1 MLPFTTLMLRLSL
14 SPIEFARAYCEAF
27 ASAAPNV
34 PPKLYAPKLDPS
46 NGGAVA
52 AAKAMRSGSR
62 VPPDQ
67 SSNSGKAM
75 STQFYDKQVATVN
88 FQILFTKRDNE
99 ALLGSGR
106 VIVTSA
112 MAESGF
118 ASWRIALFIRELN
131 FKQNGPAGPLTPAD
145 GIAIPVDWTDQQ
157 AIDLTLE
164 VYPWNNYPNL
174 PPAAP
179 IQRVIGLKPE
189 NLKYLQVDHQ
199 IISTFDRKPPQDQIG
214 ALREIADAIKS
225 KS

>member
-1 MLPFTTLMLRLSL
+1 MLPFTTLLLRLSL
-14 SPIEFARAYCEAF
+14 TPVEVARAYCEAF
-27 ASAAPNV
+27 AAAEPNV
-34 PPKLYAPKLDPS
+34 APKLYAPKLDPS
-46 NGGAVA
+46 NGGVVA

-99 ALLGSGR
+99 ALLGCGR

-118 ASWRIALFIRELN
+118 VAWRIALFIDQLN
-131 FKQNGPAGPLTPAD
+131 RKQNPNPAVYANTD
-145 GIAIPVDWTDQQ
+145 GIRKPVDWTDQQ
-157 AIDLTLE
+157 AIDLALT

-179 IQRVIGLKPE
+179 IERVIGLKPE
-189 NLKYLQVDHQ
+189 NLKYLHVDHQ